1 VSYES
6 RTRRGLQRLF
16 EEVHW
21 RQRELDVEADRWIIF
36 SDHHRGQRD
45 GADDFQRCEAAYNAA
60 LGYYL
65 ESGHRLV
72 LLGDVEELW
81 ENRPGSVLQAYSHTL
96 DLEAQ
101 FLEDG
106 RYDRYWGNHDDEWE
120 SSGSVKRHFEDLYP
134 GLEAREGDAFRVTT
148 LGDELGTLFLAHGHQ
163 GSHLSD
169 RYRRLSR
176 FVIRHTWRPVQ
187 RLARFPSTTPAQSF
201 ALRNRQDRA
210 IYAWADSQPKLAV
223 IAGHTQRPVF
233 MGSSHQVRVEEELE
247 RLLAE
252 AKRDIDSP
260 AALLRVAELRAELEW
275 IRVQGEDP
283 PGKSGPTD
291 GPAKPC
297 YFNTG
302 CCSFG
307 DGSITGIEIS
317 DGLIKLVRW
326 PDERGDPRPRV
337 LASADIRREVFGAL

>member
-81 ENRPGSVLQAYSHTL
+81 ENRPGSVLQA
-96 DLEAQ
+96 
-101 FLEDG
+101 
-106 RYDRYWGNHDDEWE
+106 
-120 SSGSVKRHFEDLYP
+120 LYP

-223 IAGHTQRPVF
+223 IAGHTHRPVF

>member
-1 VSYES
+1 MSYES

-81 ENRPGSVLQAYSHTL
+81 ENRPGSVLQA
-96 DLEAQ
+96 
-101 FLEDG
+101 
-106 RYDRYWGNHDDEWE
+106 
-120 SSGSVKRHFEDLYP
+120 LYP

-223 IAGHTQRPVF
+223 IAGHTHRPVF